1 VVEDNEVNKKVATR
15 MLARLGHYSEAV
27 GDALQGLEAVNAKT
41 FDIIFTDCELPG
53 MSGYDFA
60 TTLRKEKP
68 TGPPIIAM
76 TANAMKGD
84 REKCISA
91 GMDDYLAKPIKLID
105 LQRVIERVL
114 AVRRRKKRVADKI
127 LAGKLNPDGRA
138 KPLDQG
144 PQGGDPK
151 INASVDRDYLLQS
164 VDGDAQAAREI
175 VSTYLL
181 ESPEMVAQLGR
192 QIERQSGDGIQSA
205 AHRLRGAMLAV
216 GGKSAAAVAA
226 ALENL
231 AASGELEACRE
242 TFVSLTGKAGALN
255 RALAQLEFD
264 SVSVPTSS
272 DHGDKVFLAGPSVK
286 K

>member
-27 GDALQGLEAVNAKT
+27 GDALQGLEAVNAKA

-84 REKCISA
+84 REKCIAA

-127 LAGKLNPDGRA
+127 LAGKLNLDGRA
-138 KPLDQG
+138 KPLDQRPPAG
-144 PQGGDPK
+144 NPK
-151 INASVDRDYLLQS
+151 INASVDREYLLQS

-216 GGKSAAAVAA
+216 GAKSAATVAE

-255 RALAQLEFD
+255 RALEQLEFD
-264 SVSVPTSS
+264 SVGVPTSS
-272 DHGDKVFLAGPSVK
+272 DHGEKVSPASPSVK